1 MVVRGSAGRG
11 ERGILQDVREA
22 LLEVEEGETERVCGN
37 LPDCCRAN
45 RGKMRKGESR
55 KMESKERKNFQPDRV
70 LSYFRE
76 EWKVLVVIAVSG
88 LIYNLGLLA
97 GPWFEGKMTGCLVEI
112 LNGNQFFAD
121 MLVLVAGYVTAITM
135 VQVSRYIKRFYVRRF
150 ANNVNRRMKEILYG
164 SLVRKSRAE
173 LEEEGEGNVMTK
185 AILDVDDC
193 VEGMRKFTTEI
204 FDTGVALAGYVGMLL
219 WYDWRLALLC
229 LIFPPISYYTAEKM
243 KKMVQRTGAAYKVQ
257 SGALSAATLDRVHNA
272 VTYRVFGMEHGR
284 QSAYEENLEA
294 YEKAA
299 VKANIWSTAMPPV
312 YRMISM
318 TGVLFILYFGQ
329 KNVLGRGWSVWTIAA
344 FTTFLSC
351 FVKLSVKSSN
361 AAKLFN
367 AVHKAQ
373 VSWNRIKPLLTGDA
387 AEESHQ
393 TWSDVTRKNT
403 LDLHRIDLEVNGLSF
418 RYPEGREILHNIS
431 FSAHTGQMI
440 GITGSVAC
448 GKSTLGKAFLC
459 EYPYEG
465 QILVN
470 GQDLC
475 EMKQEE
481 QTAVIGYLGHDP
493 ELFFD
498 SVENN
503 ILLGESADPM
513 ELLQKVCMKE
523 EVEEM
528 DEGIRTRIGN
538 GGVRLSGGQAER
550 LAIART
556 LCHKKPLIV
565 LDDPFSALDKKTEEQ
580 IFANLKKDAKD
591 SLVLLISHRLYLF
604 PQMDQVIWMED
615 GHAAAG
621 THEEL
626 LEQIPE
632 YRKLYEAQVM
642 ESVSDRKN
650 KDQKEGEDGHEAK

>member
-1 MVVRGSAGRG
+1 MSNA
-11 ERGILQDVREA
+11 E
-22 LLEVEEGETERVCGN
+22 
-37 LPDCCRAN
+37 
-45 RGKMRKGESR
+45 
-55 KMESKERKNFQPDRV
+55 KNNIMTDRV
-70 LSYFRE
+70 SYYFKSQ
-76 EWKVLVVIAVSG
+76 WHILLIITISG

-97 GPWFEGKMTGCLVEI
+97 GPWFEGRMTGCLVNI
-112 LNGNQFFAD
+112 LGGKSTFTD
-121 MLVLVAGYVTAITM
+121 MLILVIFYVIAIAV
-135 VQVSRYIKRFYVRRF
+135 VQISRYIKRFYVRRF
-150 ANNVNRRMKEILYG
+150 ANNVNKNMKEVLYN
-164 SLVRKSRAE
+164 SLVHKSRPQ
-173 LEEEGEGNVMTK
+173 LQEEGAGDILTK

-193 VEGMRKFTTEI
+193 AEGMRKFTTEI
-204 FDTGVALAGYVGMLL
+204 FDTGVALAAYAGMLL
-219 WYDWRLALLC
+219 FYDWRLGLIC
-229 LIFPPISYYTAEKM
+229 MIFPPISYIIAEKM
-243 KKMVQRTGAAYKVQ
+243 KAVVQKTGAEYKVQ
-257 SGALSAATLDRVHNA
+257 SGRLSAATLDRAENA
-272 VTYRVFGMEHGR
+272 VTYRVYGCEQER
-284 QSAYEENLEA
+284 KQAYEDNLTA
-294 YEKAA
+294 YEKSA
-299 VKANIWSTAMPPV
+299 VRANIWGTAFPPIYKV
-312 YRMISM
+312 IALA
-318 TGVLFILYFGQ
+318 GVIFILYFGSR
-329 KNVLGRGWSVWTIAA
+329 NVLGTGWKSWDIAILA
-344 FTTFLSC
+344 TFVSC
-351 FVKLSVKSSN
+351 FAKLSNKSSH

-387 AEESHQ
+387 AEEPHQ
-393 TWSDVTRKNT
+393 TRSDVTRKDA
-403 LDLHRIDLEVNGLSF
+403 LDMHGIDLEVNGLSF

-470 GQDLC
+470 GQNLC

-481 QTAVIGYLGHDP
+481 QTAAIGYLGHDP

-503 ILLGESADPM
+503 ILLGESVDPM

-538 GGVRLSGGQAER
+538 GGVRLSGGQAKR

-556 LCHKKPLIV
+556 LCHKKPLMV
-565 LDDPFSALDKKTEEQ
+565 LDDPFSALDKETEEQ

-591 SLVLLISHRLYLF
+591 SLILLISHRLYLF

-615 GHAAAG
+615 GHATVG

-642 ESVSDRKN
+642 ESVSGREN
-650 KDQKEGEDGHEAK
+650 KDQKEGENGHEAE

>member
-1 MVVRGSAGRG
+1 
-11 ERGILQDVREA
+11 
-22 LLEVEEGETERVCGN
+22 
-37 LPDCCRAN
+37 
-45 RGKMRKGESR
+45 
-55 KMESKERKNFQPDRV
+55 MESKERKNFQPDRV

-387 AEESHQ
+387 AEEPHQ

-418 RYPEGREILHNIS
+418 CYPEGREILHNIS

-650 KDQKEGEDGHEAK
+650 KDQKEVEDGHEAK

>member
-1 MVVRGSAGRG
+1 
-11 ERGILQDVREA
+11 
-22 LLEVEEGETERVCGN
+22 
-37 LPDCCRAN
+37 
-45 RGKMRKGESR
+45 
-55 KMESKERKNFQPDRV
+55 MESKERKNFQPDRV

-76 EWKVLVVIAVSG
+76 EWKVLAVITVSG

-97 GPWFEGKMTGCLVEI
+97 GPWFEGKMTGCLVGI
-112 LNGNQFFAD
+112 LNGNQFPAD
-121 MLVLVAGYVTAITM
+121 MLALVTGYVTAITM

-257 SGALSAATLDRVHNA
+257 SGALSAATLDRVQNA

-329 KNVLGRGWSVWTIAA
+329 KNVLGRGWSVWTIAV

-351 FVKLSVKSSN
+351 FVKLSVKSSS

-373 VSWNRIKPLLTGDA
+373 VSWNRIKPLLTGNA
-387 AEESHQ
+387 AEEPHQ
-393 TWSDVTRKNT
+393 TRSDVTRKDA
-403 LDLHRIDLEVNGLSF
+403 LDMHRIDLEVNGLSF

-470 GQDLC
+470 GQNLC

-481 QTAVIGYLGHDP
+481 QTATIGYLGHDP

-538 GGVRLSGGQAER
+538 GGVRLSGGQAKR

-556 LCHKKPLIV
+556 LCHKKPLMV
-565 LDDPFSALDKKTEEQ
+565 LDDPFSALDKETEEQ

-591 SLVLLISHRLYLF
+591 SLILLISHRLYLF

-615 GHAAAG
+615 GHATVG

-642 ESVSDRKN
+642 ESVSGREN
-650 KDQKEGEDGHEAK
+650 KDQKEGENGHEAE

>member
-1 MVVRGSAGRG
+1 
-11 ERGILQDVREA
+11 
-22 LLEVEEGETERVCGN
+22 
-37 LPDCCRAN
+37 
-45 RGKMRKGESR
+45 
-55 KMESKERKNFQPDRV
+55 MESKERKNFQPDRV

-76 EWKVLVVIAVSG
+76 EWKVLAVITVSG

-97 GPWFEGKMTGCLVEI
+97 GPWFEGKMTGCLVGI
-112 LNGNQFFAD
+112 LNGNQFPAD
-121 MLVLVAGYVTAITM
+121 MLALVTGYVTAITM

-204 FDTGVALAGYVGMLL
+204 FDTGVALAGYIGMLL

-257 SGALSAATLDRVHNA
+257 SGALSAATLDRVQNA

-284 QSAYEENLEA
+284 QSAYEENLAA

-351 FVKLSVKSSN
+351 FVKLSVKSSS

-387 AEESHQ
+387 AEEPHQ
-393 TWSDVTRKNT
+393 TRSDVTRKDA
-403 LDLHRIDLEVNGLSF
+403 LDMHGIDLEVNGLSF

-470 GQDLC
+470 GQNLC

-481 QTAVIGYLGHDP
+481 QTAAIGYLGHDP

-538 GGVRLSGGQAER
+538 GGVRLSGGQAKR

-556 LCHKKPLIV
+556 LCHKKPLMV
-565 LDDPFSALDKKTEEQ
+565 LDDPFSALDKETEEQ

-642 ESVSDRKN
+642 ESVSGRKN
-650 KDQKEGEDGHEAK
+650 KDQKEGENGHEAE